1 VARVLAV
8 RIDAHGGP
16 EVLCAVE
23 VAEPAPGPG
32 QVLVRHEVIG
42 VNYVDTQHR
51 AGAPY
56 PVQLPLIPGIE
67 AAGQVVSV
75 GPGVDGLREGDR
87 VAYAGPIV
95 GVYAELAAVPQDV
108 LVPVPDELP
117 SQAAAA
123 VLLQGM
129 TAHAMTHDVHQG
141 SAGEWALVH
150 AAAGG
155 TGSLLVQFLIEQG
168 VRVLASTSAQPKAEY
183 LRGLGVERVINHRH
197 SDLVEAVRALV
208 PGGVD
213 VVFDS
218 VGRATFEASLRS
230 VRPRGLIVAF
240 GQSSGPVAPMDI
252 ARLSGLTG
260 EGLPGSVWLT
270 WPTLVDYNSTR
281 ETLVGRAAA
290 VFGAVVEGTIR
301 PAIAESLPL
310 RDAARAHELLE
321 AREVIGKILLEV

>member
-1 VARVLAV
+1 VRAV

-16 EVLCAVE
+16 EVLCPVE
-23 VAEPAPGPG
+23 LAEPSPEPGE
-32 QVLVRHEVIG
+32 VLVRHEVIG

-56 PVQLPLIPGIE
+56 SVQLPLIPGIE
-67 AAGQVVSV
+67 AAGHVAGV
-75 GPGVDGLREGDR
+75 GPGVDRLREGDR
-87 VAYAGPIV
+87 VAYAGPMV

-108 LVPVPDELP
+108 LVPVPDQLP
-117 SQAAAA
+117 SRAAAA

-155 TGSLLVQFLIEQG
+155 TGSLLVQFLIQSR
-168 VRVLASTSAQPKAEY
+168 RV
-183 LRGLGVERVINHRH
+183 
-197 SDLVEAVRALV
+197 DLVEAVRAIA

-218 VGRATFEASLRS
+218 VGRASFEASLRA
-230 VRPRGLIVAF
+230 VRPKGLLVAF
-240 GQSSGPVAPMDI
+240 GQSSGPVPPIDI

-281 ETLVGRAAA
+281 EALVRRAGA
-290 VFGAVVEGTIR
+290 VFGAVLEGAIR
-301 PAIAESLPL
+301 PVIAELLPL
-310 RDAARAHELLE
+310 RHAARAHELLE
-321 AREVIGKILLEV
+321 AREVIGKILLEA

>member
-1 VARVLAV
+1 VACVLAV

-16 EVLCAVE
+16 EVLCPVE
-23 VAEPAPGPG
+23 LAEPSPEPGE
-32 QVLVRHEVIG
+32 VLVRHEVIG

-56 PVQLPLIPGIE
+56 SVQLPLIPGIE
-67 AAGQVVSV
+67 AAGHVAGV
-75 GPGVDGLREGDR
+75 GPGVDRLREGDR
-87 VAYAGPIV
+87 VAYAGPMV

-108 LVPVPDELP
+108 LVPVPDQLP
-117 SQAAAA
+117 SRAAAA

-155 TGSLLVQFLIEQG
+155 TGSLLVQFLIQSR
-168 VRVLASTSAQPKAEY
+168 RV
-183 LRGLGVERVINHRH
+183 
-197 SDLVEAVRALV
+197 DLVEAVRAIA

-218 VGRATFEASLRS
+218 VGRASFEASLRA
-230 VRPRGLIVAF
+230 VRPKGLLVAF
-240 GQSSGPVAPMDI
+240 GQSSGPVPPIDI

-281 ETLVGRAAA
+281 EALVRRAGA
-290 VFGAVVEGTIR
+290 VFGAVLEGAIR
-301 PAIAESLPL
+301 PVIAELLPL
-310 RDAARAHELLE
+310 RHAARAHELLE
-321 AREVIGKILLEV
+321 AREVIGKILLEA

>member
-1 VARVLAV
+1 VLAM
-8 RIDAHGGP
+8 RMDAHGGP
-16 EVLCAVE
+16 EVLRAVE
-23 VAEPAPGPG
+23 LAEPAPGPG
-32 QVLVRHEVIG
+32 EVVVRHEVIG

-67 AAGQVVSV
+67 AAGRVVGV
-75 GPGVDGLREGDR
+75 GPGVDGPREGDR
-87 VAYAGPIV
+87 VAYAGPMV

-108 LVPVPDELP
+108 LVSVPDELP
-117 SQAAAA
+117 SRVAAA

-129 TAHAMTHDVHQG
+129 TAHVMTHDVRQG

-155 TGSLLVQFLIEQG
+155 TGSLLVQFLIQQG
-168 VRVLASTSAQPKAEY
+168 VTVLASTSSERKAEY
-183 LRGLGVERVINHRH
+183 LRSLGVEQVIDHRH
-197 SDLVEAVRALV
+197 ADLVEAVRGVVA
-208 PGGVD
+208 GGVA

-230 VRPRGLIVAF
+230 VRPKGLVVAF
-240 GQSSGPVAPMDI
+240 GQSSGAVASMDI

-270 WPTLVDYNSTR
+270 WPTLVDYNATR
-281 ETLVGRAAA
+281 EALVGRAAA
-290 VFGAVVEGTIR
+290 VFDAVLDGTIR

-310 RDAARAHELLE
+310 RHVGRAHELLE
-321 AREVIGKILLEV
+321 ARAVIGKVLLEV